1 MDSWRSNF
9 DSPPRYRIIWGHM
22 LHYWSRFVV
31 CWMCRVPWAF
41 GSLQHPMARQV
52 GIPFVEYL
60 CSLLGLIGMAPVW
73 CLDETARFLYP
84 PVLSFFSNGPWG
96 FCWADFGTTIVH
108 WQGWCGPTCWSLR
121 DFLFIGNLFEDLP
134 GARCRSWRSLGLQ
147 LLSNCVGNSQL
158 SGSLGRV

>member
-1 MDSWRSNF
+1 
-9 DSPPRYRIIWGHM
+9 M

-52 GIPFVEYL
+52 GMPFVEYL
-60 CSLLGLIGMAPVW
+60 CSLLGLIGMAPLW
-73 CLDETARFLYP
+73 CLDETARFLYLNYPKTTSLFP
-84 PVLSFFSNGPWG
+84 PVLSFFFQLTMRFLLSWFWDNH
-96 FCWADFGTTIVH
+96 C
-108 WQGWCGPTCWSLR
+108 SLAR
-121 DFLFIGNLFEDLP
+121 MVWTNLLEPEGLP
-134 GARCRSWRSLGLQ
+134 FHKESFWRSAGARCRSWRSLGLQ

>member
-1 MDSWRSNF
+1 
-9 DSPPRYRIIWGHM
+9 M

-52 GIPFVEYL
+52 GMPFVEYL
-60 CSLLGLIGMAPVW
+60 CSLLGLIGMAPLW
-73 CLDETARFLYP
+73 CLDETARFLYLNYPKTTSLFP
-84 PVLSFFSNGPWG
+84 PVLSFFFPTDPWG

-121 DFLFIGNLFEDLP
+121 DFLFIRNLFEDLP
-134 GARCRSWRSLGLQ
+134 EPGADREGPWDSNFSAIAWGILSWVVSLGAY
-147 LLSNCVGNSQL
+147 
-158 SGSLGRV
+158 RVFLARGMS